1 MANLDRR
8 NFLKASVITAGAGS
22 AMVLAACSNKTPQN
36 SGSAAG
42 SAAGSA
48 SSTSNDAAKAEK
60 AAAFKASYP
69 VATTT
74 DEAKA
79 LATHEAGKLTIATG
93 EPAWP
98 PYVMDDAPETG
109 EGFEA
114 AVAYA
119 VAAQLGFAYD
129 DVVWV
134 RTSFDNAI
142 TPGDKDWDVNIQQ
155 FGITEERK
163 AAVDFSSP
171 YFTPTQS
178 VVVDAAKDHDKFA
191 KATSLSELKDASIG
205 MDASS
210 TALAWT
216 QEKIGS
222 NVQPLG
228 DTVDSASQLNL
239 HQIDGVVTDT
249 PTAVY
254 MANPDNGELDNAKL
268 IGQIPGS
275 KAEPLAFILPKG
287 SKLTAPVTAA
297 VDALTK
303 DGKIEELTKQWMAE
317 YTTEI
322 PTLSE

>member
-1 MANLDRR
+1 MSNLNRR
-8 NFLKASVITAGAGS
+8 NFLKASAAAAGASGL
-22 AMVLAACSNKTPQN
+22 AFLAACSNKPAETGSSA
-36 SGSAAG
+36 SGSG
-42 SAAGSA
+42 AGSA
-48 SSTSNDAAKAEK
+48 SNDAAIEEK
-60 AAAFKASYP
+60 AAAFKKSYP
-69 VATTT
+69 VETTT

-79 LATHEAGKLTIATG
+79 LPTYEAGKLTIATG

-129 DVVWV
+129 DIVWV
-134 RTSFDNAI
+134 RTGFDDAI
-142 TPGDKDWDVNIQQ
+142 TPGEKDWDVNIQQ

-163 AAVDFSSP
+163 AAVDFSSA
-171 YFTPTQS
+171 YFLPTQS
-178 VVVDAAKDHDKFA
+178 VIVDAAQGHDSYA
-191 KATSLSELKDASIG
+191 QATSLSELKDAAIG

-228 DTVDSASQLNL
+228 DNVDSAAQLNL
-239 HQIDGVVTDT
+239 HQIDGIVTDT

-254 MANPDNGELDNAKL
+254 MADPASEELDAAKL

-275 KAEPLAFILPKG
+275 EAEPLAFILPKG
-287 SKLTAPVTAA
+287 SKLTASVTAA

-303 DGKIEELTKQWMAE
+303 DGTIKKLTDQWMAA

-322 PTLSE
+322 PTLAE